1 MINANTLFDAY
12 LDVNL
17 LLAFV
22 CGLWFVSGRLLDFAG
37 FSYAATARLRMLRA
51 VFLAVI
57 VSPVF
62 VALFAL
68 LSRSGYMTTDH
79 SVNLT
84 DFIVAQYLQGRFDMS
99 PSALESLL
107 SLRSRLAE
115 AMVSPAGQV
124 VQWTLA
130 AGIVTCLVRLGWS
143 VLKLR
148 RVIAESYVWRRFG
161 RVELRVS
168 DTASVPFSTR
178 GVRSRIVVLPSTML
192 AREDD
197 LRIALG
203 HELQHLRQGD
213 VEWEIVTGL
222 IRPFLFWNP
231 AFYIWKHQVEEL
243 RELSCDRQVLSR
255 RGYDVAAYCNCLL
268 RVCHDG
274 LRPRRLLAVEAPVV
288 ALVRTENRFF
298 GSRSATLLKR
308 RMMSVIEGRAERHPT
323 LAFAVLAAPALV
335 VTLLASVAIQR
346 PGDWS
351 QDRIMLSTIVNL
363 ERIHAVNGTTA
374 SFGQPSY

>member
-1 MINANTLFDAY
+1 MINADTLFDAY

-22 CGLWFVSGRLLDFAG
+22 CALWFVLARLLDRAG
-37 FSYAATARLRMLRA
+37 LGHAVTARLRMLRA
-51 VFLAVI
+51 VFLAII

-62 VALFAL
+62 VALYAL
-68 LSRSGYMTTDH
+68 VGKAGYVAPGQ
-79 SVNLT
+79 SVNLA
-84 DFIVAQYLQGRFDMS
+84 DFIVAQYLQGRFEMN
-99 PSALESLL
+99 PSALEQLL
-107 SLRSRLAE
+107 NLRSRIGE
-115 AMVSPAGQV
+115 AMDAPAGQA
-124 VQWTLA
+124 VQWALA
-130 AGIVTCLVRLGWS
+130 AGILTCLARLGWS
-143 VLKLR
+143 MLALR
-148 RVIAESYVWRRFG
+148 RIIAESHLWRRFG

-178 GVRSRIVVLPSTML
+178 GLRARIVVLPSAML
-192 AREDD
+192 AREGD

-213 VEWEIVTGL
+213 IEWEMLLGL

-255 RGYDVAAYCNCLL
+255 RGYDVAAYCDCLL

-288 ALVRTENRFF
+288 ALVRTENRIL
-298 GSRSATLLKR
+298 GSRSAALLKR
-308 RMMSVIEGRAERHPT
+308 RMMSVIEGRAERHPRLVFAL
-323 LAFAVLAAPALV
+323 LAVPVLA
-335 VTLLASVAIQR
+335 VTLTASIAIQK

-363 ERIHAVNGTTA
+363 ERLEAVNGPVPR
-374 SFGQPSY
+374 FGAPGY